1 MDALHLKDVR
11 TVAVPVEDQDR
22 AVAFYRNTLGCEVRM
37 DAVLGGE
44 MRWIEVSPTGANTS
58 IALVASGEGLPTGVD
73 TGIRLV
79 TGDAAADF
87 EALTSAGVDMNTDL
101 LLWEGVPPMF
111 SFRDVDGN
119 TLYVAEG

>member
-1 MDALHLKDVR
+1 M
-11 TVAVPVEDQDR
+11 E
-22 AVAFYRNTLGCEVRM
+22 
-37 DAVLGGE
+37 
-44 MRWIEVSPTGANTS
+44 
-58 IALVASGEGLPTGVD
+58 SGDGLPTGVD

-87 EALTSAGVDMNTDL
+87 GALQGAGVEMNTDL

-111 SFRDVDGN
+111 SFRDPDGN

>member
-11 TVAVPVEDQDR
+11 TVAVPVADQDQ
-22 AVAFYRNTLGCEVRM
+22 ALAFYRDTLGFEVRL

-44 MRWIEVSPTGANTS
+44 MRWIEVAPPGANTS
-58 IALVASGEGLPTGVD
+58 VALVEAGDELPAGID

-79 TGDAAADF
+79 TGDAASDYGSLVA
-87 EALTSAGVDMNTDL
+87 AGVRMNTDL